1 MAQELTTP
9 REDASSNTAAQ
20 RNRLKTSL
28 KLGPLQADVDIDV
41 TPTGLVA
48 IGALV
53 SAILLSVVPIVYVA
67 TRKLPPAD

>member
-9 REDASSNTAAQ
+9 REGASSNAAAQ

-28 KLGPLQADVDIDV
+28 KLGPLQADVDVDV

-48 IGALV
+48 VGALV

>member
-41 TPTGLVA
+41 TPAGLLA